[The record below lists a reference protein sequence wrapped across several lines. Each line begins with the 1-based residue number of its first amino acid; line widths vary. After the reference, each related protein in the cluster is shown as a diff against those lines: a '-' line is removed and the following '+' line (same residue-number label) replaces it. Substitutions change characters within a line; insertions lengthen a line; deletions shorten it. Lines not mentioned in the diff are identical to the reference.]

1 MAEYYSSRLRDIANK
16 LKVDGDPVNY
26 IRASIMEGA
35 ANRIDDLQKNLAGR
49 LCQIARMQDELD
61 KLRKK

>member
-1 MAEYYSSRLRDIANK
+1 MAEYYSSRLRDMANE
-16 LKVDGDPVNY
+16 LKVDGDPVNS
-26 IRASIMEGA
+26 IRARIMEGA